1 MSIDQ
6 EAAFF
11 RKIFLLQ
18 DLGDYEIDQVLKR
31 TQSRRFFAGEVII
44 QEGKPGDSMFIMV
57 SGEVEITK
65 QLTLVLDEDTPKER
79 VMTRLKAEDG
89 VYFGEMSLLEDAPRS
104 ATVTAS
110 TDGLLLEFFQKDF
123 LDLIHHNPSMGV
135 KLVLRLA
142 QLLSQHLRKSNQD
155 VVKLTT
161 ALAISLGG

>member
-1 MSIDQ
+1 MADDL
-6 EAAFF
+6 FL
-11 RKIFLLQ
+11 RKIFLFQ
-18 DLGDYEIDQVLKR
+18 DLSENEVGEVLAR
-31 TQSRRFFAGEVII
+31 TQTRTFAAGDVII
-44 QEGKPGDSMFIMV
+44 QEGETGDSLFIMV

-89 VYFGEMSLLEDAPRS
+89 VYFGEMTLLEDETRS

-110 TDGLLLEFFQKDF
+110 TDCVLLELHQKDF
-123 LDLIHHNPSMGV
+123 LDLIRHLPPMGV
-135 KLVLRLA
+135 KLLLRLA
-142 QLLSQHLRKSNQD
+142 QVLSAHLRKTNMD